1 MTMLSGDLEAHLF
14 QLYNLGRHHYHHT
27 DNNDHDKAAQIR
39 HDAEVLMDY
48 IISKVVGRVRF
59 GLETFKLNASTT
71 NPRLTTGE
79 SVAYM

>member
-1 MTMLSGDLEAHLF
+1 MTMLPGDLEAHLF

-48 IISKVVGRVRF
+48 IISKVVG
-59 GLETFKLNASTT
+59 
-71 NPRLTTGE
+71 
-79 SVAYM
+79 